1 LVQESRNA
9 DAFDFEERSWNRAL
23 RPLEKGRR
31 GMKMKSI
38 FSRRSVLKMNV
49 AGTAALFM
57 PSVVIAD
64 VIDSALSFFVIGDW
78 GDPASQQKEV
88 ALAMAVTAA
97 QTPPRM
103 IISVGD
109 NFYPRGVTSAKDELW
124 KVAFEEVYDQPALK
138 CPWYAVLGNHDR
150 KGNSEA
156 ETEFE
161 KIDPRWHMPSRYYSH
176 IESLA
181 EGGDVEFFFLD
192 TTLVVGNEASTETDQ
207 IQFDWLNRML
217 TQSKAQWRIVVGHH
231 PVFSGG
237 HHGGTPA
244 LVARLKPLLDL
255 HKVQVYLGGHDHDMQ
270 HILVDGVH
278 YLIAG
283 SGSKTRSTGKIDGTL
298 FAASELGFL
307 RARLLAD
314 RMEINFI
321 GVDGVTAHAATIAA
335 G

>member
-1 LVQESRNA
+1 MN
-9 DAFDFEERSWNRAL
+9 
-23 RPLEKGRR
+23 
-31 GMKMKSI
+31 MKSI
-38 FSRRSVLKMNV
+38 LSRRSALQKGL

-57 PSVVIAD
+57 PSGAFAD
-64 VIDSALSFFVIGDW
+64 AIDSALSFFVIGDW
-78 GDPASQQKEV
+78 GDPKAQQKEV
-88 ALAMAVTAA
+88 ARAMAVTAA
-97 QTPPRM
+97 QSPLRM

-109 NFYPRGVTSAKDELW
+109 NFYPRGVASAKDELW
-124 KVAFEEVYDQPALK
+124 KVAFKEVYDQPALK

-156 ETEFE
+156 QTEFE
-161 KIDPRWHMPSRYYSH
+161 KIDPRWHMPSRYYNH
-176 IESLA
+176 VESLA
-181 EGGDVEFFFLD
+181 GGGDVEFFFLD
-192 TTLVVGNEASTETDQ
+192 TTLVVGDEAPAKTDQ

-237 HHGGTPA
+237 HHGSTLA
-244 LVARLKPLLDL
+244 LIARLKPLLDL
-255 HKVQVYLGGHDHDMQ
+255 HKVQVYLSGHDHDMQ
-270 HILVDGVH
+270 HISVNGVH

-283 SGSKTRSTGKIDGTL
+283 SGSTKRSTGKIEGTL

-307 RARLLAD
+307 RARLRAD

-321 GVDGVTAHAATIAA
+321 GVDGVTAYAAAIAV